1 MARTHQL
8 ALNVLAA
15 LDRAKTQRYHLAA
28 AAVHAMQGVGVLLGC
43 TVELVLSTPCKVSA
57 SSSAHYCR
65 PRSASTCAG
74 DRSVHGRARRPGLQ
88 ACGGARH
95 VEGAARQYPRTGAQR
110 LRWRRRRRV
119 RPLEDPYGL
128 HIHML
133 ATSIER
139 VVPPR
144 RVLLQQEHSPAGP
157 RRKVWV
163 GLPRKFP
170 GSHHGRAPS
179 RRSPITPARTLC
191 GTIPGS
197 ILSVALIDVLG
208 RRRLQ
213 LAGFL
218 LRLRIP
224 CLHHSR
230 RHTTTGR
237 RPSPASWCPTTWPSS
252 TDSVGPGTNVRH
264 AGRALPSAASVH
276 LPWHRRGVGFLPAL
290 TASMRRA
297 LAPQPPRTSYMLC
310 LTRHIESG

>member
-1 MARTHQL
+1 
-8 ALNVLAA
+8 
-15 LDRAKTQRYHLAA
+15 
-28 AAVHAMQGVGVLLGC
+28 
-43 TVELVLSTPCKVSA
+43 
-57 SSSAHYCR
+57 
-65 PRSASTCAG
+65 
-74 DRSVHGRARRPGLQ
+74 
-88 ACGGARH
+88 
-95 VEGAARQYPRTGAQR
+95 
-110 LRWRRRRRV
+110 
-119 RPLEDPYGL
+119 
-128 HIHML
+128 ML

-218 LRLRIP
+218 LRTLSMLAP
-224 CLHHSR
+224 LAAAYNHW
-230 RHTTTGR
+230 T
-237 RPSPASWCPTTWPSS
+237 SPIAGFVVPYNVAFFF
-252 TDSVGPGTNVRH
+252 DSVGPGTNVRH

-297 LAPQPPRTSYMLC
+297 LAPQPPRTSYALFNPSH
-310 LTRHIESG
+310 RV